1 MTLHDT
7 QVIALQEWWLGELK
21 RITAKVIEK
30 EERRQASVKAKNFKD
45 LDGYRG
51 VGDILDAYG
60 MGCITSRKK
69 DHLMDLIEKRELMEG
84 EDPMYQLKLNMLHEL
99 GETARQI
106 LAEYRQ
112 VIQ

>member
-7 QVIALQEWWLGELK
+7 QVIALQEWWLCELK
-21 RITAKVIEK
+21 RITEKVIEK

-69 DHLMDLIEKRELMEG
+69 DHL
-84 EDPMYQLKLNMLHEL
+84 LNMLHEL